1 MMSLEQR
8 RVILDYSIVVLVKQ
22 VPDTHN
28 VSGDVMKEDGTINRA
43 ILPTIFNPED
53 LNALEMALSFKERFG
68 GKITVITMGPP
79 SASEVLRQSLYRGA
93 DEVYLASDIKFAGA
107 DTWATAY
114 TLAAVIKKV
123 APRVTMVLAGRQAID
138 GDTAQVGPQVAEK
151 LNIPQVTYLEE
162 IHSVT
167 NGHLKA
173 RRQIDGGVEEVE
185 IKMPFLGTVVEAN
198 TPRPAEVRKMMRY
211 KNMLSRL
218 DYKQYLSKH
227 VEYTDESDL
236 DAYLRKHDLLIPVI
250 TAADL
255 DVDIAKLGL
264 FGSPTKVKKIENVVL
279 KKEASKTVP
288 ATEEG
293 SFELLSELVK
303 SKIIG

>member
-1 MMSLEQR
+1 
-8 RVILDYSIVVLVKQ
+8 LDYHIVVLVKQ

-43 ILPTIFNPED
+43 ILPAIFNPED
-53 LNALEMALSFKERFG
+53 LNALEMALMFKEKYG
-68 GKITVITMGPP
+68 AKVTVVTMGPP
-79 SASEVLRQSLYRGA
+79 SAAEVLRQSLYRGA
-93 DEVYLASDIKFAGA
+93 DEVFLASDIKFAGA

-123 APRVTMVLAGRQAID
+123 APNVTMVLAGRQAID

-151 LNIPQVTYLEE
+151 LDVTQVTYLEE
-162 IHSVT
+162 ILHVSNGTVT
-167 NGHLKA
+167 A

-198 TPRPAEVRKMMRY
+198 TPRPPEVRKLMEY

-218 DYKQYLSKH
+218 DYKQYLTKH
-227 VEYTDESDL
+227 VEFADEADL
-236 DAYLRKHDLLIPVI
+236 DAYLRKHKLLIPVI
-250 TAADL
+250 MAADL

-264 FGSPTKVKKIENVVL
+264 FGSPTKVKKIENVIL
-279 KKEASKTVP
+279 KKEASKTIP
-288 ATEEG
+288 ATEDG
-293 SFELLSELVK
+293 AYELLSELVK